1 MPFLPPLHLP
11 TLTLV
16 VCVVLFTAAATM
28 TLVGMTQRTYLGFGW
43 WTAAQWANTAGA
55 VCLVLQ
61 HHHRWLLPL
70 SALLTMQWPLA
81 MLTGMRQFYIRSDF
95 RSPPWTD
102 GALLLVGGSAY
113 VAVWHASPQDM
124 GARVASFSLV
134 NVLFYLYAAWQVQAV
149 RHDRDGRHSPY
160 LKAILIFM
168 VIAATVQMPR
178 LFSALG
184 SWGAPVADPS
194 QIQQPVVLVALVAGV
209 MFSVYMCLLMTYER
223 TELDLRESHRQL
235 RLMANFDLLTHVP
248 HRRHF
253 QELAAQALALGTPG
267 GAALMR
273 FDIDRFRLLTI
284 DHGHAAGDEALR
296 LLASSARALLR
307 SRDLLG
313 RLGGE
318 AFVALLPDT
327 SVTDALH
334 VADRM
339 VRHVDQACRQHQR
352 PPLSLSFGVVQIQR
366 GESLDEA
373 IHRAD
378 EALQEARRQGRNPRV
393 PADGQSGHP
402 VFSASRPLGL
412 RQP

>member
-1 MPFLPPLHLP
+1 
-11 TLTLV
+11 
-16 VCVVLFTAAATM
+16 
-28 TLVGMTQRTYLGFGW
+28 
-43 WTAAQWANTAGA
+43 
-55 VCLVLQ
+55 
-61 HHHRWLLPL
+61 
-70 SALLTMQWPLA
+70 
-81 MLTGMRQFYIRSDF
+81 
-95 RSPPWTD
+95 
-102 GALLLVGGSAY
+102 
-113 VAVWHASPQDM
+113 
-124 GARVASFSLV
+124 
-134 NVLFYLYAAWQVQAV
+134 
-149 RHDRDGRHSPY
+149 
-160 LKAILIFM
+160 
-168 VIAATVQMPR
+168 
-178 LFSALG
+178 
-184 SWGAPVADPS
+184 
-194 QIQQPVVLVALVAGV
+194 
-209 MFSVYMCLLMTYER
+209 
-223 TELDLRESHRQL
+223 
-235 RLMANFDLLTHVP
+235 
-248 HRRHF
+248 
-253 QELAAQALALGTPG
+253 
-267 GAALMR
+267 MR